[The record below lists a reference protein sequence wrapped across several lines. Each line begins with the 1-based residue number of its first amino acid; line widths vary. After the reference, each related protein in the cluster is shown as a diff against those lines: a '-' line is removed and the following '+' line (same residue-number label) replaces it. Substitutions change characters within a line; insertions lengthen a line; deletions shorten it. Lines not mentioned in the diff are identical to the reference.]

1 MRLRAIGLI
10 LTLALGMLMA
20 SLAVEAQLPT
30 KVARIGFLTLLAS
43 STPLDEFF
51 IQQLR
56 DLGYVEGQNLVIEYR
71 RAAGKIDRLPAL
83 AGELVRLNVDVIVA
97 RATPAVH
104 AAKNATTTI
113 PIVMLGPSDAVG
125 SGFVASLARPGGN
138 ITGTTNMM
146 PELAGKRL
154 ELLRE
159 VLPRLARVAFLA
171 YSSDPAHTL
180 FLQDTQEA
188 AERLHIQMTPVII
201 GRVEE
206 LDEAF
211 STMQQARAEALIV
224 QPLFISNLGQGPR
237 IAQLAVQHHLPTV
250 SDGIPFA
257 EQGGLMFYGPDQKPM
272 FRRAATLVDKILKG
286 AKPADIPVE
295 QPTKFELVINL
306 KTAKALGLTF
316 PPMLLI
322 QADEVIQ

>member
-1 MRLRAIGLI
+1 MRLRAIGRIVSVVIAI
-10 LTLALGMLMA
+10 LVA
-20 SLAVEAQLPT
+20 SLTVEAQLPT

-51 IQQLR
+51 IQGLR
-56 DLGYVEGQNLVIEYR
+56 DLGYVEGQNIVIEYR

-83 AGELVRLNVDVIVA
+83 AEELVRLNVDVIVA

-159 VLPRLARVAFLA
+159 VLPRLAHVGFLA
-171 YSSDPAHTL
+171 HGSDPAHTL
-180 FLQDTQEA
+180 FLQDAREA
-188 AERLHIQMTPVII
+188 AERLHIRMSPVVI

-206 LDEAF
+206 IEAAF
-211 STMQQARAEALIV
+211 STMKQERAEALIV
-224 QPLFISNLGQGPR
+224 QPLFISNLGQGQR
-237 IAQLAVQHHLPTV
+237 IAQLAVQHRLPTV

-257 EQGGLMFYGPDQKPM
+257 EQGGL
-272 FRRAATLVDKILKG
+272 
-286 AKPADIPVE
+286 
-295 QPTKFELVINL
+295 
-306 KTAKALGLTF
+306 
-316 PPMLLI
+316 
-322 QADEVIQ
+322 